1 MPNFAFWN
9 VLFTSGNLSSYQ
21 EAVGQPAVRYRLFI
35 AIASDPCL
43 SQGYLSFWND
53 NISYALR
60 GCILIELAL
69 RRRIA
74 LVKDPSRRR
83 NPLSER
89 LVEVIDDRQTGETI
103 LDETLRMMK
112 SQQDVEK
119 INVNS
124 WIDLLSGKCD

>member
-1 MPNFAFWN
+1 MSHVSTFH
-9 VLFTSGNLSSYQ
+9 LRSH
-21 EAVGQPAVRYRLFI
+21 
-35 AIASDPCL
+35 

-74 LVKDPSRRR
+74 LVKDPNRRR
-83 NPLSER
+83 NSLSER

-103 LDETLRMMK
+103 LDEALRMMK
-112 SQQDVEK
+112 GQQDVER
-119 INVNS
+119 ISINS
-124 WIDLLSGKCD
+124 WIDLLSGELILFLIRPLVSVVVFARLALGT